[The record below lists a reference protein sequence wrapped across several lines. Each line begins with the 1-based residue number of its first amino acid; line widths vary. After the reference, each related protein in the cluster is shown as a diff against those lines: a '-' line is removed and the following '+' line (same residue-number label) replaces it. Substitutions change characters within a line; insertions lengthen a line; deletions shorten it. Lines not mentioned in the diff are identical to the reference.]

1 MVQKK
6 SGDEEF
12 DLDNFDFED
21 FEIDIPEFDDPDPTN
36 DDRKPVEK
44 LAAGFK
50 QGFASNIASPELIKR
65 SLGQALPRG
74 YAQAINVYDA
84 TSETAR
90 ELYNSV
96 AKDLAPIADSARLAT
111 AKLSPKIKAKLPKSL
126 QEKLENFAAGGEYT
140 NYSAKKLKQESED
153 SQITGAIQELF
164 QQQADR
170 ENEILARDQAD
181 ETIKEA
187 IGKRRHEE
195 SIDQMSV
202 VAKGVS
208 RLVGYQDSILSKYQ
222 QKSLELQFR
231 HYFVAKDMLELSTVN
246 SDKTIAALDK
256 LVKNTALPEAV
267 KIQQSELA
275 GQMLKEKMIS
285 NTFGNIANW
294 TRDYREN
301 LTKNIGDY
309 VGGVMSGIGMLGGA
323 SAVTDSMGGA
333 QGAGFLAGNAAAD
346 MAHDA
351 IATRLAPYLDKMPG
365 VRKFGAKMGNV
376 LTSAPKRLNKWAKSE
391 TEGFGF
397 KATFTQFIK
406 DILPKYHLD
415 DNIKTAGVL
424 DSDRPATFDNLTH
437 RSIVEIIPGWLS
449 QINRWV
455 KATAT
460 GKLDTEDEMDVYN
473 LEQSRFTSRSTYLD
487 DMKKRLLPKNE
498 VDALRTSI
506 DDMMNELVK
515 PGDLSPDAWR
525 ALRRK
530 LLTDL
535 AKGEDFDPVDLT
547 KREFYKDVDPEYID
561 ELRYFFR
568 NTFFVGMDGYQDDS
582 VELHDRVGAL
592 KSKFNSLESM
602 LPNTADYVRNLYDI
616 YGRENVERLGLASR
630 QGQFERINHDKIF
643 DLYLEDQDIP
653 SKPGNDVFGGN
664 QIGPLPVPPAPRQ
677 ELTAPAPQQSVDLST
692 AVIDRLE
699 QYLGRDS
706 VLIQEILGLRSDVKA
721 NNISELIAITNATA
735 TEISLKM
742 DRLATG
748 GVPGT
753 QEAADQIKRKSGLI
767 RGLIGGAGTAT
778 KGYAKAVLGFYKG
791 AGKAAWL
798 TTKGAFGMARD
809 AAPGVLGAAWSTGK
823 EVASLAGSYLKGVG
837 TLYKGMGT
845 AAMTTGRGLFDTAKG
860 MGKGFLGNL
869 TGYKETLL
877 AKALKTGEYFDSE
890 TGKRIRQI
898 KELKGKLLDKYGKP
912 VDIDSLVEQG
922 ESLLGHAGEKIGGAA
937 GSLTKFAGRM
947 GLKGAELYGKALMLP
962 FKAMAWGFKK
972 TRGLL
977 ARGKKPSVSFQ
988 MSGNAENDLITL
1000 NYHQLTIQEQLLDII
1015 KKRFGSKAAG
1025 DADGDGDRDGSWR
1038 DLLFKRKAKKDEDGK
1053 AAEAAEA
1060 KRGKSL
1066 WGGLGSMLSG
1076 TLGKFLGKKKEE
1088 DAEKEETLADK
1099 VSSRVEDYLGDKAE
1113 GWIDDK
1119 LGGGDDSAGP
1129 NDRTGRR
1136 RGRGGRLRRFGNMA
1150 KNGLKVGGKLLGLG
1164 GAAYGAYN
1172 AYQNLQEGNYGSAA
1186 LDAGLSLGGVAMMG
1200 GGGMLASAGSAILGG
1215 LGAAA
1220 TAIGGIVSAPV
1231 LLGGAAIAALG
1242 YGGYKLYRHVAD
1254 TPTPLRGM
1262 RYAQYGIDPR
1272 DAEQIAAVDALEKIM
1287 SRGIQ
1292 YDDEGK
1298 AKVLSSGNMATE
1310 VTAPFGI
1317 DLSNP
1322 SHEERAVLFTRWLQK
1337 RFMPVYL
1344 ANMTALNKLSKN
1356 TKLEE
1361 VDEKLPVAQGLD
1373 YIKITRLDELAA
1385 NYDDLESTPFED
1397 ELDSD
1402 ADDVEDWVDDA
1413 IEHYEEAMEDAPEP
1427 TKTSS
1432 STPSTKEAAA
1442 ATTVAAGAAKTLTA
1456 NTGKGATDTEGLFS
1470 GFGDKALSV
1479 AKSFGAGVA
1488 TGLGLTAFA
1497 AAWAFGGMDTIK
1509 SITGKLT
1516 TSKKKP
1522 SVTLD
1527 ALTAAR
1533 YKIYGLVDLDLDK
1546 VDALYNLEDVMWKGV
1561 KYDNKQAYYDGTS
1574 DDIYPVVK
1582 EMFGVDDKD
1591 EKHRASWFMWY
1602 RSRFLPV
1609 FTQFCTSVRQIQS
1622 INAKDASDK
1631 LTLDEQHEVLV
1642 QISTT
1647 QTFYEG
1653 RSISVWEVTE
1663 SPWKDYSLNDDV
1675 TTIAENI
1682 EALKT
1687 AGKRAGYKERS
1698 QRVADAKTEIE
1709 MARRQESIDK
1719 EGNYAGGTT
1728 PGEDEEQ
1735 GFWSKTMDKIFGAKD
1750 QTGSRTGGFF
1760 GESIDP
1766 NKDLTNGTSGPLT
1779 GGSVIQQ
1786 HPGGGTGGDVNTIP
1800 VPKGA
1805 GWSNARET
1813 FLAAAKMTGFDPHI
1827 AATVAAVESSFDPN
1841 AKAPTSSAGGYFQ
1854 FLDATWKETL
1864 DKHGAKYGLAKN
1876 ASKYDGRA
1884 NALMGMEFLK
1894 DNAEY
1899 LKKRLGREI
1908 TDVDLYAAHFLGPG
1922 GAAKFLG
1929 APTGSDARGWV
1940 GENVP
1945 GANYS
1950 IFFDKNGTA
1959 RTVGGVYE
1967 EFDRRLTSRRKMHDI
1982 PAGYKLDQVKV
1993 DANGNVI
2000 EAGEESAPSSIPM
2013 SDPEARAKAD
2023 AAAAASGWSDDVK
2036 LNAAGEPTSGEPTPT
2051 EPVSSGTNT
2060 KAAIIA
2066 GQQAAEASGI
2076 QPTSGSDLPAPAPL
2090 ATAPSPEVQMGQATV
2105 AQTQSSAETG
2115 ELSKSISSVSDIL
2128 ARQLGVQQSIDNR
2141 LLEIHNLLVR
2151 NGGKPSAPTQPTP
2164 VVPKQKVT
2172 QTTNGLS
2179 KTPVDVSRQKA

>member
-50 QGFASNIASPELIKR
+50 TGFAGNITNPDLIKR

-84 TSETAR
+84 ASETAR

-111 AKLSPKIKAKLPKSL
+111 SKLSPKIKAKLPKSL
-126 QEKLENFAAGGEYT
+126 QEKLDNFAAGGEQS

-153 SQITGAIQELF
+153 NQITGAIQELF
-164 QQQADR
+164 QQQAER

-181 ETIKEA
+181 DTIKEA
-187 IGKRRHEE
+187 IGKKRHEE

-309 VGGVMSGIGMLGGA
+309 FSGVMSGLGVLGGA
-323 SAVTDSMGGA
+323 SAVTDQMGGT
-333 QGAGFLAGNAAAD
+333 QGAGFLLGNAAAD

-351 IATRLAPYLDKMPG
+351 VATRLAPYLDKRPG
-365 VRKFGAKMGNV
+365 LRKFGAKLGNA

-397 KATFTQFIK
+397 KARFTQFVK

-415 DNIKTAGVL
+415 DNIKAAGVL

-460 GKLDTEDEMDVYN
+460 GKLDSEDEMGVYN
-473 LEQSRFTSRSTYLD
+473 LEQNRFTSRSTYLN

-506 DDMMNELVK
+506 DDMMSELVK

-535 AKGEDFDPVDLT
+535 AHGEDFDPVDLT
-547 KREFYKDVDPEYID
+547 KREFYKNVDPEYID

-664 QIGPLPVPPAPRQ
+664 QIGPLPVPPTPRP
-677 ELTAPAPQQSVDLST
+677 ELTAPVPQQSVDLST

-706 VLIQEILGLRSDVKA
+706 VLIQELLGLRSDVKA

-809 AAPGVLGAAWSTGK
+809 AAPGVLGTAWSAGK
-823 EVASLAGSYLKGVG
+823 EAASLAGSYLKGVG

-845 AAMTTGRGLFDTAKG
+845 AAMATGRGMFDTAKG

-869 TGYKETLL
+869 TGYKENLL

-890 TGKRIRQI
+890 TGDRIRQI
-898 KELKGKLLDKYGKP
+898 KELKGKLLDKYGKD

-962 FKAMAWGFKK
+962 FKATAWGFKK

-1015 KKRFGSKAAG
+1015 KKRFGSKVAG

-1038 DLLFKRKAKKDEDGK
+1038 DIMSNRLKRKSADKPDGSEDKSSVSAGLLKRLLAARKKGDE
-1053 AAEAAEA
+1053 E
-1060 KRGKSL
+1060 
-1066 WGGLGSMLSG
+1066 
-1076 TLGKFLGKKKEE
+1076 EE
-1088 DAEKEETLADK
+1088 DDGSLLDDAAD
-1099 VSSRVEDYLGDKAE
+1099 VADIADA
-1113 GWIDDK
+1113 
-1119 LGGGDDSAGP
+1119 LGGDGDGG
-1129 NDRTGRR
+1129 GRR
-1136 RGRGGRLRRFGNMA
+1136 RRAGRGGRWGR
-1150 KNGLKVGGKLLGLG
+1150 LKSFGGKALSLGGKVLG
-1164 GAAYGAYN
+1164 GAGVAYGAYS
-1172 AYQNLQEGNYGSAA
+1172 AYDNLTQGNYGEAA
-1186 LDAGLSLGGVAMMG
+1186 LDTGLALGGVAMMG

-1220 TAIGGIVSAPV
+1220 TAIGGVVSAPV

-1272 DAEQIAAVDALEKIM
+1272 DAEQIAAIDALENIM
-1287 SRGIQ
+1287 SRGVQ

-1298 AKVLSSGNMATE
+1298 AKVMSSGNMATE

-1317 DLSNP
+1317 DLTNP
-1322 SHEERAVLFTRWLQK
+1322 AHEERAVLFTRWLQK

-1356 TKLEE
+1356 TKLSE

-1373 YIKITRLDELAA
+1373 YIKITRLDELVE

-1427 TKTSS
+1427 TKASS

-1456 NTGKGATDTEGLFS
+1456 NTGKSATDTEGLFS
-1470 GFGDKALSV
+1470 GFGDKALSAV
-1479 AKSFGAGVA
+1479 KSFGMGAA

-1516 TSKKKP
+1516 TTKKKP

-1574 DDIYPVVK
+1574 DDIYPIVK

-1591 EKHRASWFMWY
+1591 EKHRADWFLWY
-1602 RSRFLPV
+1602 RARFLPV

-1647 QTFYEG
+1647 QTDYEG
-1653 RSISVWEVTE
+1653 RKISVWEVTE
-1663 SPWKDYSLNDDV
+1663 SPWKGYSLNTDV
-1675 TTIAENI
+1675 ATIAENI

-1709 MARRQESIDK
+1709 MARRQENIDK
-1719 EGNYAGGTT
+1719 EGNYAAGSA
-1728 PGEDEEQ
+1728 PGENEEQ
-1735 GFWSKTMDKIFGAKD
+1735 GFWSKTMDKVFGAKD
-1750 QTGSRTGGFF
+1750 ASGNRSGGFF
-1760 GESIDP
+1760 GNDIDP

-1805 GWSNARET
+1805 GWANARET

-1827 AATVAAVESSFDPN
+1827 AATIAAVESSFDPN

-1854 FLDATWKETL
+1854 FLDSTWKETL

-1894 DNAEY
+1894 DNTEY
-1899 LKKRLGREI
+1899 LKKRLGRDI

-1922 GAAKFLG
+1922 GASKFLG

-2023 AAAAASGWSDDVK
+2023 AAAAASGWNEDVK

-2051 EPVSSGTNT
+2051 EPVSGGTNT
-2060 KAAIIA
+2060 KAAIVA
-2066 GQQAAEASGI
+2066 GQQAAAASGI

-2115 ELSKSISSVSDIL
+2115 ELSKSISSVTDIL

-2141 LLEIHNLLVR
+2141 LLEIHSLLVR
-2151 NGGKPSAPTQPTP
+2151 NGGKPPVPVQPSPVAPQ
-2164 VVPKQKVT
+2164 QKVT